1 MVSFVKFNFA
11 SKHFFYFK
19 NSSFSLKTK
28 VFFNNNL
35 TFFIPHNS
43 SFMSLLILLVTL
55 NSVQLNLKC
64 RPPVFPASLSFFF
77 FNTFEIFLN

>member
-19 NSSFSLKTK
+19 NSLFSLKTK

-35 TFFIPHNS
+35 TFFIPHNIVV
-43 SFMSLLILLVTL
+43 L
-55 NSVQLNLKC
+55 
-64 RPPVFPASLSFFF
+64 
-77 FNTFEIFLN
+77 

>member
-28 VFFNNNL
+28 VFFNNL
-35 TFFIPHNS
+35 TFFIPHNIVV
-43 SFMSLLILLVTL
+43 L
-55 NSVQLNLKC
+55 
-64 RPPVFPASLSFFF
+64 
-77 FNTFEIFLN
+77 